1 MRPNYDRQNDMSNI
15 LFIVIET
22 RGISLEFMNHVE
34 LRHLRYFVAVAEEL
48 HFGRAAKRLHLAQ
61 PPLSQ
66 QIRKLEEIVGHQLF
80 SRTSR
85 EVRLTSAGE
94 AFLDRAR
101 RTLSKVEED
110 IEEARSIGR
119 GEVGFLKVGFI
130 GSSML
135 TRLPAMLGR
144 YRRQF
149 PKVNLQ
155 LNEFH
160 TSGVVQALLE
170 KTLDVGFLRD
180 CGPADGLEVEPLFS
194 ELFIAVVPSRH
205 ALAKRK
211 SLTGAELRD
220 EAFVLFTPLA
230 SRRAYEKTVSICEAH
245 GYRPNVVQEAPQWL
259 TILRLV
265 GAGLGVSVAPAC
277 VQRIATPDV
286 SCKRLVLA
294 ADSRFQNGEGK
305 LLSDIELA
313 YRIGETRPIVRTFC
327 AMARSNLSSRHMI

>member
-1 MRPNYDRQNDMSNI
+1 MNDI
-15 LFIVIET
+15 
-22 RGISLEFMNHVE
+22 E

-48 HFGRAAKRLHLAQ
+48 HFGHAAKRLHLAQ

-66 QIRKLEEIVGHQLF
+66 QIRKLEEIIGYQLF
-80 SRTSR
+80 TRTSR
-85 EVRLTSAGE
+85 AVKLTSAGE

-135 TRLPAMLGR
+135 TKLPAMLGR

-155 LNEFH
+155 LKEFH

-170 KTLDVGFLRD
+170 NTLDVGFLRD
-180 CGPADGLEVEPLFS
+180 CGPAEGLEIEPLFS

-205 ALAKRK
+205 PLAKRK
-211 SLTGAELRD
+211 ALTGAELRD
-220 EAFVLFTPLA
+220 EPFVLFTPLA
-230 SRRAYEKTVSICEAH
+230 SRRAYEKTISICEAH

-265 GAGLGVSVAPAC
+265 GAGLGVSIAPAC

-286 SCKRLVLA
+286 ACKRLMFA
-294 ADSRFQNGEGK
+294 PGGRFHNGEGE
-305 LLSDIELA
+305 LSSDIELA
-313 YRIGETRPIVRTFC
+313 FRICETRPIVETFC
-327 AMARSNLSSRHMI
+327 ALARSSLARQLL